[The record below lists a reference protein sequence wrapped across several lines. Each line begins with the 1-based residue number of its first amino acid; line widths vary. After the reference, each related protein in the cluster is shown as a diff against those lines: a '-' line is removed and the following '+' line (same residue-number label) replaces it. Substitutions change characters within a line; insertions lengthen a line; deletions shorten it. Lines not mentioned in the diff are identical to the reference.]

1 MAGPGN
7 GQARQSERPSSI
19 LKGGKMR
26 KKKETGSKDAVGGED
41 LMLRKTQMKM
51 AYDITLL
58 K

>member
-7 GQARQSERPSSI
+7 GQARQSERPASI

-41 LMLRKTQMKM
+41 LKLRKTQMKM